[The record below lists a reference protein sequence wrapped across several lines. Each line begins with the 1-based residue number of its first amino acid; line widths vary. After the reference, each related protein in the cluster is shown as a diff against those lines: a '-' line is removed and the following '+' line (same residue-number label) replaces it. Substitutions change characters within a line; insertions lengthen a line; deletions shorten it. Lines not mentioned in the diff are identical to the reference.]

1 MATHRKGRFWWHELY
16 CSRSTFVYFNGKVT
30 STVNKVNIMTG
41 IMRTFTFVDK
51 ATFLWLYES
60 NHKYMLVSR
69 RRETTLQR
77 LRRKVTVMLHFRY
90 SIWTNLEVFM
100 TISSIDVILMFSVA
114 LTWTFD
120 LASPRFWGVVC
131 FNLLK
136 LLVSI
141 GVINFMKIHQVV

>member
-16 CSRSTFVYFNGKVT
+16 CSRSTFVYFNGQVT

-90 SIWTNLEVFM
+90 NIWTNLEVFM
-100 TISSIDVILMFSVA
+100 TISSKFNRCDSNVFSG
-114 LTWTFD
+114 LDLD
-120 LASPRFWGVVC
+120 LASPRFWEVSC